1 MTILLKDVIFE
12 DTVNYKKT
20 CMTLEMPFCSMKC
33 DKECGKPVCQNGAL
47 ASLSNIEVD
56 ADSLIQ
62 RYSNN
67 PMVHA
72 ICFQGMEPFDS
83 WPQLA
88 EFISMFREHSNDDV
102 VIYTGYTACELRDKL
117 SEIKNVG
124 RENVYVKFGRYVP
137 DQESHYDD
145 VLGVYLASNN
155 QYGERIC

>member
-47 ASLSNIEVD
+47 ASLSSIEVD
-56 ADSLIQ
+56 AASLIR
-62 RYSNN
+62 RYLSDH
-67 PMVHA
+67 MVHA
-72 ICFQGMEPFDS
+72 LCFQGLEPFDS
-83 WPQLA
+83 WMQLA
-88 EFISMFREHSNDDV
+88 KFILMFRKHSDDDI
-102 VIYTGYTACELRDKL
+102 VIYTGYNKCEIQDKL
-117 SEIKNVG
+117 HVIENAG

-137 DQESHYDD
+137 NQEPHYDD
-145 VLGVYLASNN
+145 VLGVYLASDN